1 MRGVTLNA
9 RAGADLRLI
18 VALTLATGLACA
30 SIAPPPGGPTDRLP
44 PRLIAVVPDTMAVVA
59 DFDDEVE
66 FQFDEVVAEGG
77 TPNFGLGTGDLERLI
92 ILSPDSQVPS
102 VSWKRS
108 RITVKPRE
116 GWRPNTVYRV
126 EFLPGVADLRG
137 NRSLEG
143 RVLTFSTGGP
153 RPTTTLRGLVVDWGT
168 QRPQRQAL
176 VEARLLPDSLVYR
189 GLADSA
195 GRFVLGPLPRGE
207 YLVYGVLD
215 QNNDRRLQ
223 SRESFDTVR
232 VTAGRDSV
240 GELWAFRH
248 DTLPA
253 RIIQAE
259 QHDTLS
265 LALTFSLQLDPWQR
279 LPPDSVRVRLL
290 PDSTPVPVLGILP
303 RGAFDTT
310 FAPAVGVDTAKARAD
325 SIRARTDSIRADSIA
340 RAREAA
346 ALRIPGAERR
356 QIRPPDTTGTG
367 PLRTKPP
374 LFDKLF
380 VRLSRRLPPGA
391 RFVVDVHGIK
401 TVSGVVGTARGV
413 GQVPAA
419 VAAPDTNLVK
429 PDTSLADAKT
439 QRRNDAKW
447 VSRLPRTAYRLLFH
461 RSSLTAHRS
470 P

>member
-1 MRGVTLNA
+1 MRGGTLNDRE
-9 RAGADLRLI
+9 RADVRLI
-18 VALTLATGLACA
+18 VALTLATGLGCA
-30 SIAPPPGGPTDRLP
+30 SIAPPPGGPADRLP
-44 PRLIAVVPDTMAVVA
+44 PRLIATVPDTMAVLA

-77 TPNFGLGTGDLERLI
+77 NPNFGLGTGDLEKLI
-92 ILSPDSQVPS
+92 ILSPDSQVPA

-108 RITVKPRE
+108 RITVRPRE

-126 EFLPGVADLRG
+126 ELLPGVADLRG
-137 NRSLEG
+137 NRSAEG
-143 RVLTFSTGGP
+143 RSLTFSTGGP
-153 RPTTTLRGLVVDWGT
+153 RPTTTLRGLVVDWAT
-168 QRPQRQAL
+168 QRPQRLAL
-176 VEARLLPDSLVYR
+176 VEALLLPDSLAYR
-189 GLADSA
+189 GLTDSA
-195 GRFVLGPLPRGE
+195 GRFVLGPIPRGE
-207 YLVYGVLD
+207 YLVYGALD
-215 QNNDRRLQ
+215 QNTDRRVQ
-223 SRESFDTVR
+223 PREAFDTAR

-253 RIIQAE
+253 RITQAE
-259 QHDTLS
+259 LHDTLS
-265 LALTFSLQLDPWQR
+265 LALTFSQQLDPWQR

-303 RGAFDTT
+303 RGAFDTA
-310 FAPAVGVDTAKARAD
+310 FAPAGGVDTAKARAD

-356 QIRPPDTTGTG
+356 PIRVPDTTGTG

-380 VRLSRRLPPGA
+380 VRLSRRLPPGS

-401 TVSGVVGTARGV
+401 TVSGVTGTARGV
-413 GQVPAA
+413 GQIPAA
-419 VAAPDTNLVK
+419 AAPDTTVVK

-439 QRRNDAKW
+439 QRRNDATG
-447 VSRLPRTAYRLLFH
+447 RRNDARTQREL
-461 RSSLTAHRS
+461 SSHLSPVTSHRS

>member
-1 MRGVTLNA
+1 MRGVPLTA
-9 RAGADLRLI
+9 PERADLRLI

-30 SIAPPPGGPTDRLP
+30 SIAPPPGGPADRLP
-44 PRLIAVVPDTMAVVA
+44 PRLVATIPDTMAVLA
-59 DFDDEVE
+59 DFDDRVE
-66 FQFDEVVAEGG
+66 FQFDEVVAEG
-77 TPNFGLGTGDLERLI
+77 TPSFGLGTGDLEKLI

-102 VSWKRS
+102 ISWKRS
-108 RITVKPRE
+108 RVTVRPRE

-137 NRSLEG
+137 NRSVEG
-143 RVLTFSTGGP
+143 RVLTFSTGAP
-153 RPTTTLRGLVVDWGT
+153 RPTTTLRGMVVDWGT
-168 QRPQRQAL
+168 QRPQRLAL
-176 VEARLLPDSLVYR
+176 VEARLLPDSLAYR
-189 GLADSA
+189 ALTDSA
-195 GRFVLGPLPRGE
+195 GRFVLGPLPAGE

-215 QNNDRRLQ
+215 QNSDRRLQ
-223 SRESFDTVR
+223 PRESFDTAR
-232 VTAGRDSV
+232 VTAGRDSA

-253 RIIQAE
+253 RVTQAE
-259 QHDTLS
+259 LHDTLS
-265 LALTFSLQLDPWQR
+265 LVLTFSLQLDPWQR

-310 FAPAVGVDTAKARAD
+310 FAPAGGVDTARARAD
-325 SIRARTDSIRADSIA
+325 SLRARADSIRADSIA

-356 QIRPPDTTGTG
+356 PIRVPDTTGTG

-374 LFDKLF
+374 LFDKLYL
-380 VRLSRRLPPGA
+380 RLSRRLPPGT
-391 RFVVDVHGIK
+391 RFVVDVHGLK

-413 GQVPAA
+413 GQIPAA
-419 VAAPDTNLVK
+419 VAAPDTSKVR
-429 PDTSLADAKT
+429 PDTAARALSLQPSADAKT
-439 QRRNDAKW
+439 QRRKDAKW
-447 VSRLPRTAYRLLFH
+447 APRFPLPALRF
-461 RSSLTAHRS
+461 

>member
-1 MRGVTLNA
+1 MRGGTLNDRE
-9 RAGADLRLI
+9 RADVRLI
-18 VALTLATGLACA
+18 VALTLATGLGCA
-30 SIAPPPGGPTDRLP
+30 SIAPPPGGPADRLP
-44 PRLIAVVPDTMAVVA
+44 PRLVATIPDTMAVLA
-59 DFDDEVE
+59 GFDDEAE

-77 TPNFGLGTGDLERLI
+77 TPNFGLGTGDLEKLI

-108 RITVKPRE
+108 RITVRPRE

-137 NRSLEG
+137 NRSAQG

-153 RPTTTLRGLVVDWGT
+153 RPTTTLRGLVVDWST
-168 QRPQRQAL
+168 QRPQRLAL
-176 VEARLLPDSLVYR
+176 VEALLLPDSLAYR

-215 QNNDRRLQ
+215 QNNDHRVQL
-223 SRESFDTVR
+223 RESFDTVR
-232 VTAGRDSV
+232 LAAGRDSV

-253 RIIQAE
+253 RITQAE
-259 QHDTLS
+259 PHDTLS
-265 LALTFSLQLDPWQR
+265 VVLTFSLQLDPWQR

-303 RGAFDTT
+303 RGAFDTA
-310 FAPAVGVDTAKARAD
+310 FAPAGGVDTAKARAD
-325 SIRARTDSIRADSIA
+325 SIRARTDSIRADSLA

-346 ALRIPGAERR
+346 TLRIPGAERR
-356 QIRPPDTTGTG
+356 PIPRPDTTGTG

-380 VRLSRRLPPGA
+380 VRLSRRIPSGS
-391 RFVVDVHGIK
+391 RFVVDVHGIR
-401 TVSGVVGTARGV
+401 TVSGVTGTARGV
-413 GQVPAA
+413 GQIPAA
-419 VAAPDTNLVK
+419 RPTPDTTGVRR
-429 PDTSLADAKT
+429 DTASAVSHQPAAG
-439 QRRNDAKW
+439 AKW
-447 VSRLPRTAYRLLFH
+447 VSRSP
-461 RSSLTAHRS
+461 LTSYRS

>member
-1 MRGVTLNA
+1 MRGVPLTT
-9 RAGADLRLI
+9 RERADLRLI
-18 VALTLATGLACA
+18 VALTLATGFGCA
-30 SIAPPPGGPTDRLP
+30 SIAPPPGGPADRLP
-44 PRLIAVVPDTMAVVA
+44 PRLVATIPDTMAVLA

-66 FQFDEVVAEGG
+66 FQFDEVVAEG
-77 TPNFGLGTGDLERLI
+77 TPNFGLGTGDLEKLI

-108 RITVKPRE
+108 RVTVRPRE

-137 NRSLEG
+137 NRSVEG
-143 RVLTFSTGGP
+143 RVLTFSTGAP
-153 RPTTTLRGLVVDWGT
+153 RPTTTLRGMVVDWGT
-168 QRPQRQAL
+168 QRPQRLAL
-176 VEARLLPDSLVYR
+176 VEARLLPDSLAYR
-189 GLADSA
+189 ALTDSA
-195 GRFVLGPLPRGE
+195 GRFVLGPLPPGE

-215 QNNDRRLQ
+215 QNSDRRLQ
-223 SRESFDTVR
+223 PRESFDTARVR
-232 VTAGRDSV
+232 AGRDSV

-253 RIIQAE
+253 RVTQAE
-259 QHDTLS
+259 LHDTLS
-265 LALTFSLQLDPWQR
+265 LVLTFSQQLDPWQR

-310 FAPAVGVDTAKARAD
+310 FAPAGGVDTAKARAD
-325 SIRARTDSIRADSIA
+325 SLRARADSIRADSIA

-356 QIRPPDTTGTG
+356 QMRVPDTTGTG

-374 LFDKLF
+374 LFEKLY
-380 VRLSRRLPPGA
+380 VRLSRRLPAGS

-401 TVSGVVGTARGV
+401 TVGGVTGTARGV
-413 GQVPAA
+413 GQIPAA
-419 VAAPDTNLVK
+419 AAPDTNVVK
-429 PDTSLADAKT
+429 PDTVVAFSHQPSAGAEA
-439 QRRNDAKW
+439 QRRKDA
-447 VSRLPRTAYRLLFH
+447 RL
-461 RSSLTAHRS
+461 AHRS
-470 P
+470 LFTVHRSP

>member
-1 MRGVTLNA
+1 MCGVALNA
-9 RAGADLRLI
+9 REGADLRLI

-44 PRLIAVVPDTMAVVA
+44 PRLVAVVPDTMAVLT

-137 NRSLEG
+137 NRSEEG
-143 RVLTFSTGGP
+143 RVLTFSTGAP

-168 QRPQRQAL
+168 QRPQRLGL

-189 GLADSA
+189 GLADSS

-223 SRESFDTVR
+223 ARESFDTVR

-253 RIIQAE
+253 RITQAE

-310 FAPAVGVDTAKARAD
+310 FAPAGGVDSAKARAD

-380 VRLSRRLPPGA
+380 VRLSRRLAPGS

-419 VAAPDTNLVK
+419 VAPDTTSVRR
-429 PDTSLADAKT
+429 DTSSAFSLQPSAF
-439 QRRNDAKW
+439 
-447 VSRLPRTAYRLLFH
+447 SRTS
-461 RSSLTAHRS
+461 RSPLTAHRS
-470 P
+470 LSRSPLPALRFP

>member
-1 MRGVTLNA
+1 MRGVPLSA
-9 RAGADLRLI
+9 REGADLRLI

-44 PRLIAVVPDTMAVVA
+44 PRLVATVPDTMAVLA

-126 EFLPGVADLRG
+126 EILPGVADLRG
-137 NRSLEG
+137 NRSAEG
-143 RVLTFSTGGP
+143 RVLTFSTGAP

-189 GLADSA
+189 SLADSA

-253 RIIQAE
+253 RITQAE

-265 LALTFSLQLDPWQR
+265 LSLTFSQQLDPWQR

-310 FAPAVGVDTAKARAD
+310 FAPAGGVDTAQARAD

-356 QIRPPDTTGTG
+356 PIRAPDTTGTG

-380 VRLSRRLPPGA
+380 VRLSRRLPAGA

-419 VAAPDTNLVK
+419 VARDTNVVK
-429 PDTSLADAKT
+429 PDTTSAVSLQPSAFSLSPRAPLT
-439 QRRNDAKW
+439 APRSPL
-447 VSRLPRTAYRLLFH
+447 SRLP
-461 RSSLTAHRS
+461 LTAHRS

>member
-9 RAGADLRLI
+9 RERADLRLI

-30 SIAPPPGGPTDRLP
+30 SIAPPPGGPADRLP
-44 PRLIAVVPDTMAVVA
+44 PRLVATVPDTMAVLA
-59 DFDDEVE
+59 EFDDDVE

-77 TPNFGLGTGDLERLI
+77 TPNFGLGTGDLEKLI

-108 RITVKPRE
+108 RITVRPRE

-137 NRSLEG
+137 NRSVEG

-153 RPTTTLRGLVVDWGT
+153 RPTTTLRGLVVDWST
-168 QRPQRQAL
+168 QRPQRLAL
-176 VEARLLPDSLVYR
+176 VEALLLPDSLAYR
-189 GLADSA
+189 SLADSA

-207 YLVYGVLD
+207 YLVYGILD
-215 QNNDRRLQ
+215 QNTDRRFQ
-223 SRESFDTVR
+223 PREAFDTAR
-232 VTAGRDSV
+232 VAAGRDSA

-253 RIIQAE
+253 RVTQVE
-259 QHDTLS
+259 LHDTLS
-265 LALTFSLQLDPWQR
+265 LALTFSQQLDPWQR

-303 RGAFDTT
+303 RGPFDTV
-310 FAPAVGVDTAKARAD
+310 FAPAGGVDTAKARAD
-325 SIRARTDSIRADSIA
+325 SLRARTDSIRADSAA

-356 QIRPPDTTGTG
+356 PVRVPDTTGTG

-380 VRLSRRLPPGA
+380 VRLSRRLPPGS
-391 RFVVDVHGIK
+391 RFVVDVNGVK

-413 GQVPAA
+413 GQIPAA
-419 VAAPDTNLVK
+419 APAAPDTSK
-429 PDTSLADAKT
+429 ARPDTAARAFSLQPSADAKT
-439 QRRNDAKW
+439 QRRKDAKW
-447 VSRLPRTAYRLLFH
+447 
-461 RSSLTAHRS
+461 AHRFPLS
-470 P
+470 ALRFP

>member
-1 MRGVTLNA
+1 MRGSTLND
-9 RAGADLRLI
+9 RERADLRLI
-18 VALTLATGLACA
+18 VALTLATGLGCA
-30 SIAPPPGGPTDRLP
+30 SIAPPPGGPADRLP
-44 PRLIAVVPDTMAVVA
+44 PRLVATIPDTMAVLA

-77 TPNFGLGTGDLERLI
+77 NPNFGLGTGDLEKLI

-108 RITVKPRE
+108 RITVRPRE

-126 EFLPGVADLRG
+126 ELLPGVADLRG
-137 NRSLEG
+137 NRSVEG
-143 RVLTFSTGGP
+143 RSLTFSTGGP
-153 RPTTTLRGLVVDWGT
+153 RPTTTLRGLVVDWST
-168 QRPQRQAL
+168 QRPQRLAL
-176 VEARLLPDSLVYR
+176 VEALLLPDSLAYR
-189 GLADSA
+189 GLTDSA

-207 YLVYGVLD
+207 YLVYGALD
-215 QNNDRRLQ
+215 QNNDRRVQ
-223 SRESFDTVR
+223 PREAFDTAR

-253 RIIQAE
+253 RVTQAE
-259 QHDTLS
+259 LHDTLS
-265 LALTFSLQLDPWQR
+265 LALTFSQQLDPWQR

-310 FAPAVGVDTAKARAD
+310 FAPAGGVDTAKARAD
-325 SIRARTDSIRADSIA
+325 SIRARTDSIRADSMA

-356 QIRPPDTTGTG
+356 PIRVPDTTGTG

-374 LFDKLF
+374 LFDKLY
-380 VRLSRRLPPGA
+380 VRLSRRLPPGS

-401 TVSGVVGTARGV
+401 TVSGVTGTARGV
-413 GQVPAA
+413 GQIPAA
-419 VAAPDTNLVK
+419 PAPDTTNVK
-429 PDTSLADAKT
+429 RDTVAISHQASAGAKT
-439 QRRNDAKW
+439 QRRKDAKW
-447 VSRLPRTAYRLLFH
+447 VSRSL
-461 RSSLTAHRS
+461 LTAHRS

>member
-9 RAGADLRLI
+9 RERADLRLI

-30 SIAPPPGGPTDRLP
+30 SIAPPPGGPADRLP
-44 PRLIAVVPDTMAVVA
+44 PRLVATVPDTMAVLA
-59 DFDDEVE
+59 EFDDDVE

-77 TPNFGLGTGDLERLI
+77 TPNFGLGTGDLEKLI

-108 RITVKPRE
+108 RITVRPRE

-137 NRSLEG
+137 NRSVEG

-153 RPTTTLRGLVVDWGT
+153 RPTTTLRGLVVDWST
-168 QRPQRQAL
+168 QRPQRLAL
-176 VEARLLPDSLVYR
+176 VEALLLPDSLAYR
-189 GLADSA
+189 SLADSA

-207 YLVYGVLD
+207 YLVYGILD
-215 QNNDRRLQ
+215 QNTDRRFQ
-223 SRESFDTVR
+223 PREAFDTAR
-232 VTAGRDSV
+232 VAAGRDSV

-253 RIIQAE
+253 RVTQVE
-259 QHDTLS
+259 LHDTLS
-265 LALTFSLQLDPWQR
+265 LALTFSQQLDPWQR
-279 LPPDSVRVRLL
+279 LPSDSVRVRLL

-303 RGAFDTT
+303 RGPFDTA
-310 FAPAVGVDTAKARAD
+310 FAPAGGVDTAKARAD
-325 SIRARTDSIRADSIA
+325 SLRARTDSIRADSAA

-356 QIRPPDTTGTG
+356 PVRVPDTTGTG

-380 VRLSRRLPPGA
+380 VRLSRRLPPGS
-391 RFVVDVHGIK
+391 RFVVDVNGVK

-413 GQVPAA
+413 GQIPAA
-419 VAAPDTNLVK
+419 APAAPDTSK
-429 PDTSLADAKT
+429 ARPDTAARAFSLQPSADAKT
-439 QRRNDAKW
+439 QRRKDAKW
-447 VSRLPRTAYRLLFH
+447 
-461 RSSLTAHRS
+461 AHRFPLS
-470 P
+470 ALRFP